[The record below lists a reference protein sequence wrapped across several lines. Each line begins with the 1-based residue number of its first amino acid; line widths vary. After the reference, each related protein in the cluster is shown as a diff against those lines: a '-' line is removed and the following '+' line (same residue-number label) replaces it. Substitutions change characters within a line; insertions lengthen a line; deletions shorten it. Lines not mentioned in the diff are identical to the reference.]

1 MKRCINCK
9 QEIINFGAKRLEGF
23 SIDIPP
29 KTFRTGTDFVL
40 WDQEQGEVK
49 GAAYPF
55 WADGEDGCF
64 WHFTLFRGF
73 QKGQILLRIGEVF
86 TSYLKHPWDVAFC
99 TYRTLSNG
107 SYSRLMTIP
116 AKAQVASPWF
126 AVENDKESLL
136 QGLERLGDWFDQ
148 HREEIAESCRK
159 QQGWVDKEQGRSH
172 RVARLYLQEH
182 WREADQAA
190 VLALYREVDRLAEAY
205 EAAKKRGEI
214 HFGQEL
220 FQRLVRREAPCSFQ
234 PVGGGA
240 DRLTY
245 EQESPCYKGSPLCPK
260 FCGGQPSLF
269 HPRPGKGC
277 LPGYPFGK
285 EVEELIKRGKALR
298 RAGAKSPGA
307 VFFF

>member
-1 MKRCINCK
+1 MSKAITFGVGIFGRKGTVVVKRCINCK

-86 TSYLKHPWDVAFC
+86 TSYLKHPWDVALC

-136 QGLERLGDWFDQ
+136 LGLERLG
-148 HREEIAESCRK
+148 
-159 QQGWVDKEQGRSH
+159 GV
-172 RVARLYLQEH
+172 V
-182 WREADQAA
+182 
-190 VLALYREVDRLAEAY
+190 
-205 EAAKKRGEI
+205 
-214 HFGQEL
+214 
-220 FQRLVRREAPCSFQ
+220 
-234 PVGGGA
+234 
-240 DRLTY
+240 
-245 EQESPCYKGSPLCPK
+245 
-260 FCGGQPSLF
+260 
-269 HPRPGKGC
+269 
-277 LPGYPFGK
+277 
-285 EVEELIKRGKALR
+285 
-298 RAGAKSPGA
+298 
-307 VFFF
+307 